1 MFILSSKRI
10 LPRKLVYTW
19 SKVIIDSIIFIVCL
33 AGYIVIGIYNSPNIK
48 HSKEIPDY
56 LRIASE
62 HLWLVGFVGVF
73 IAVVSLV
80 IIYIYLSTTKEK
92 LGSPFEA
99 VKVREH
105 LAKWG
110 GNEVSHTMFLR
121 DKLLFGRLM
130 EKYFS
135 LTESLRTKWSS
146 WANQL
151 GIWTKWK
158 QRLKRL

>member
-80 IIYIYLSTTKEK
+80 IIYIYLSTTKRK
-92 LGSPFEA
+92 TWLS
-99 VKVREH
+99 
-105 LAKWG
+105 
-110 GNEVSHTMFLR
+110 
-121 DKLLFGRLM
+121 
-130 EKYFS
+130 
-135 LTESLRTKWSS
+135 
-146 WANQL
+146 
-151 GIWTKWK
+151 I
-158 QRLKRL
+158 